1 MTSGHCLDGLS
12 LVVDCARPRQLAKFW
27 QAMVG
32 GIIVEETASV
42 DWVAIEGMAQFDY
55 LGFQQVPEGKTSKN
69 RTHIDVMVEN
79 VEASREHACS
89 LGAKAVGAVVEQQ
102 IFRFQVMTDPE
113 DNEFCLVQRKAQ
125 SASFRA

>member
-1 MTSGHCLDGLS
+1 MTNVHGVEGISI
-12 LVVDCARPRQLAKFW
+12 VVDCAQPRQLAEFW

-32 GIIVEETASV
+32 GVIVEETASE

-55 LGFQQVPEGKTSKN
+55 LGFQQVPEAKTSKN
-69 RTHIDVMVEN
+69 RTHIDVMVGN
-79 VEASREHACS
+79 VEASREYACA
-89 LGAKAVGAVVEQQ
+89 LGATVVGAVVEQQ

-125 SASFRA
+125 SESFRA